1 MYWRLRL
8 RFPRCSVWMRIPGID
23 DPCTLGRVRH
33 IPEWT
38 GCLRPGGRECC
49 SMDREGRAAF
59 QVDLKDDWS
68 MGSRCWRL
76 PSGGRKNGEGL
87 CVETSRSGGGE
98 RDRVVEYGELS
109 LVMARP
115 RQYLPKLARSD
126 MILATRTRKNQI
138 NTGIVQRRSSV
149 GWCKYQLK
157 GLRKRHQNDE
167 LRAMT
172 WAVGLFSPT
181 KPLGVC
187 GVWSGNGV

>member
-1 MYWRLRL
+1 
-8 RFPRCSVWMRIPGID
+8 MRIPGID

-172 WAVGLFSPT
+172 
-181 KPLGVC
+181 
-187 GVWSGNGV
+187 

>member
-1 MYWRLRL
+1 
-8 RFPRCSVWMRIPGID
+8 MRIPGID

-126 MILATRTRKNQI
+126 MILATRENSQKPNQYRNSATKI
-138 NTGIVQRRSSV
+138 KCRMVQISTER
-149 GWCKYQLK
+149 
-157 GLRKRHQNDE
+157 
-167 LRAMT
+167 
-172 WAVGLFSPT
+172 T
-181 KPLGVC
+181 KKEA
-187 GVWSGNGV
+187 SE